1 VRHVDTLNINSELK
15 HKLEITRIERD
26 GYKRAGDQCY
36 ELVKYLLVTYTQ
48 RTVVVS
54 AYTPRKIECDDDPYI
69 TASGLRVREG
79 CVAVSRNLFW
89 EGWTYGKKIYI
100 DQIGIFTITDV
111 MNERWTDRIDV
122 FMWSLDRAKLFGVK
136 KDIKVVLLD
145 I

>member
-1 VRHVDTLNINSELK
+1 
-15 HKLEITRIERD
+15 
-26 GYKRAGDQCY
+26 
-36 ELVKYLLVTYTQ
+36 VKYLLVTYTQ